1 MKKILMLLI
10 ETLTIKKKTRGYN
23 IPLIIIFV
31 SAKVIFGGPVD
42 AKGEKFTNCQSFPF
56 NERRPSKKFSKT
68 STV

>member
-1 MKKILMLLI
+1 MLLI
-10 ETLTIKKKTRGYN
+10 ETLTIKKKNTRAYN

-42 AKGEKFTNCQSFPF
+42 AKGENFTNCQSFLF
-56 NERRPSKKFSKT
+56 NEGRPSKKFSKT

>member
-1 MKKILMLLI
+1 M
-10 ETLTIKKKTRGYN
+10 
-23 IPLIIIFV
+23 PLIIIFV

>member
-10 ETLTIKKKTRGYN
+10 ETLTIKKNTLGYN
-23 IPLIIIFV
+23 IPLIIIIV
-31 SAKVIFGGPVD
+31 IAKVIFGGPVD

-56 NERRPSKKFSKT
+56 NEGRPSKKFSKT